1 MSEQLDQ
8 NSAPSGGSSNQGSGA
23 SSSDSNDKLM
33 AALSYPVPIV
43 GLIILISDTMK
54 VKPFLKFHAV
64 QSLAL
69 NVLLWIGFMVVS
81 FATAGCGAI
90 CAPLILLAM
99 LYPAYKAYQ
108 GEMFAIPTLTDFIK
122 NQGWA

>member
-8 NSAPSGGSSNQGSGA
+8 NPAPSGGLPGQGEGA
-23 SSSDSNDKLM
+23 PSSDGNDKLM
-33 AALSYPVPIV
+33 AALCYPIPLVS
-43 GLIILISDTMK
+43 LIILISDTMK

-69 NVLLWIGFMVVS
+69 NVVLWIGFMVIS
-81 FATAGCGAI
+81 FVTAGCGAI
-90 CAPLILLAM
+90 CAPVILLAM

>member
-1 MSEQLDQ
+1 MSEQSDQ
-8 NSAPSGGSSNQGSGA
+8 NLAPAGGSPNSGTGA

-33 AALSYPVPIV
+33 AALSYPVPLV

-69 NVLLWIGFMVVS
+69 NVVVWIGFMVIS
-81 FATAGCGAI
+81 FVTAGCGAV
-90 CAPLILLAM
+90 CVPVILLAM

-108 GEMFAIPTLTDFIK
+108 GELLTIPMLTDFIK

>member
-8 NSAPSGGSSNQGSGA
+8 NPPPTGGSPSQGAGA
-23 SSSDSNDKLM
+23 PSSDSNDKLM
-33 AALSYPVPIV
+33 AALCYPIPIV

-69 NVLLWIGFMVVS
+69 NVVLWIGFMIIS
-81 FATAGCGAI
+81 FVTAGCGAI
-90 CAPLILLAM
+90 CAPVILLAM

>member
-8 NSAPSGGSSNQGSGA
+8 NSPPAGGSPSQGAGEP
-23 SSSDSNDKLM
+23 SSDSNDKLM
-33 AALSYPVPIV
+33 AALSYPIPLV

-69 NVLLWIGFMVVS
+69 NVVLWVGFMAIS
-81 FATAGCGAI
+81 FVTAGCGAI
-90 CAPLILLAM
+90 CAPVILLAM